1 MYARFQNKILICG
14 GLLKRAQS
22 GEENVSVSYEYL
34 FLHTESYRYKS
45 SQVKLGDRVCVMDLY
60 YESTAPKLL
69 IS

>member
-1 MYARFQNKILICG
+1 MQDFKTRFWFLEDFLNARNRVKKI
-14 GLLKRAQS
+14 
-22 GEENVSVSYEYL
+22 VSMSTL

-45 SQVKLGDRVCVMDLY
+45 SQVKLRDRVCVMDLY